1 MNVIKNL
8 DGLVIATGSSTK
20 EILKTEVAT
29 TIRGPKRKS
38 FRNADLRNMDLQHV
52 EITASNN
59 PRSQRRSDFMGASF
73 AGSDLRFAQFS
84 GLDLRATDF
93 SDCDLRG
100 AIFVTC
106 DLDGACFDRVAM
118 HAHTKDRTGFRP
130 SMGWCTVRHM
140 HAKDADFSGMSMNIL
155 DRDFSVPHME
165 RPAFNANFHNC
176 NFSRVNFNGDWT
188 DATFMQCDLSKSWPG
203 VPSRSL
209 DAGAVWD
216 VYISHDSDI
225 NEMNTHNCQTAGGY
239 RLNPQTI
246 LPEDYVWEPD
256 PMFDEDGFEK
266 DDGFETG
273 SEVEREEQR
282 VETVKAYEA
291 YMVSEQRVKDQAACE
306 ERARVWREK
315 LATEKVRKETER
327 KQAEQ
332 VVEQQKQLADEAI
345 ALSLPPLNGKFVN
358 PPTQHG
364 GLKFKIKIEFSEPLI
379 TGYADVRDHGF
390 IITGGRVTGARRV
403 DRRSDLWELSIIP
416 EGSSSM
422 IALSSTTLLRGKGE
436 RTLDPAMSIVIKNT

>member
-1 MNVIKNL
+1 MKVIKNL

-20 EILKTEVAT
+20 EILKAEVAT
-29 TIRGPKRKS
+29 TIRGPQRKS
-38 FRNADLRNMDLQHV
+38 FRRADLRNMDLQEV

-73 AGSDLRFAQFS
+73 AGSDLRFAKFS

-130 SMGWCTVRHM
+130 SMAWCTVRHM
-140 HAKDADFSGMSMNIL
+140 HAKDADFSGMSMNII
-155 DRDFSVPHME
+155 DRDFSVPHMK
-165 RPAFNANFHNC
+165 RPAFNANFHDC
-176 NFSRVNFNGDWT
+176 NFSRTNFNGDWT
-188 DATFMQCDLSKSWPG
+188 DATFMRCDLSKSWPG
-203 VPSRSL
+203 VPSNSG

-225 NEMNTHNCQTAGGY
+225 DEMNTHNCQTSGGY

-266 DDGFETG
+266 DDGFEAG
-273 SEVEREEQR
+273 SEVERETQR
-282 VETVKAYEA
+282 AETVKAYEA
-291 YMVSEQRVKDQAACE
+291 YMVSEQRVKDQAACA
-306 ERARVWREK
+306 ERARVWRANLAEEK
-315 LATEKVRKETER
+315 SRKEAER
-327 KQAEQ
+327 RQAEQ
-332 VVEQQKQLADEAI
+332 AAEQQRQLAAEA
-345 ALSLPPLNGKFVN
+345 ALAATRPFADGRFVEWPP
-358 PPTQHG
+358 QHPG
-364 GLKFKIKIEFSEPLI
+364 TGFRARVQFSTPLS
-379 TGYADVRDHGF
+379 TGYAEIRDHGF
-390 IITGGRVTGARRV
+390 SVTGGRVTGARRV
-403 DRRSDLWELSIIP
+403 DGRSDLWELTIQPAGHQPVTLTSTDRLVGRA
-416 EGSSSM
+416 GSPV
-422 IALSSTTLLRGKGE
+422 STFGVTISGR
-436 RTLDPAMSIVIKNT
+436 

>member
-1 MNVIKNL
+1 MSNIKNL
-8 DGLVIATGSSTK
+8 DGSILAIGPSVK
-20 EILKTEVAT
+20 EILKAEVAT
-29 TIRGPKRKS
+29 TIRGPRRKS
-38 FRNADLRNMDLQHV
+38 FRSADLRNMDLQGV

-73 AGSDLRFAQFS
+73 AGSDLRFAKFS

-130 SMGWCTVRHM
+130 SMAWCTVRHM

-155 DRDFSVPHME
+155 DRDFSVPHMK
-165 RPAFNANFHNC
+165 RPAFNANFHDC
-176 NFSRVNFNGDWT
+176 NFSRTNFNGDWT
-188 DATFMQCDLSKSWPG
+188 DATFMRCDLSESWPG
-203 VPSRSL
+203 VPSNSG

-216 VYISHDSDI
+216 VYISHDSDV

-266 DDGFETG
+266 DDGFEAG
-273 SEVEREEQR
+273 SEVEREKQR

-291 YMVSEQRVKDQAACE
+291 YMVSEQRVKDQAACA
-306 ERARVWREK
+306 ERARVWRANLAAEKSRKEAERK
-315 LATEKVRKETER
+315 LAE
-327 KQAEQ
+327 QAA
-332 VVEQQKQLADEAI
+332 EQQKQLAAEAQT
-345 ALSLPPLNGKFVN
+345 LLPFTGAFIS
-358 PPTQHG
+358 PPTSHG
-364 GLKFKIKIEFSEPLI
+364 GSTVKLRVEFSAALI

-390 IITGGRVTGARRV
+390 NVTGGRVTGARRV
-403 DRRSDLWELSIIP
+403 DRRSDLWELTIVP
-416 EGSSSM
+416 AGTGSMTVEATPVLRDRGNSPLE
-422 IALSSTTLLRGKGE
+422 APVTTKIE
-436 RTLDPAMSIVIKNT
+436 V